1 MQKKGGGIISR
12 IYYFFSLTRCQQYFI
27 LGYELFI
34 LGLEIMGKTV
44 KFAVS
49 MSEDVFK
56 ELESL
61 RRKTGWTRSQFIRD
75 AIRSWKAEVSQPSR
89 VREEVEEYKKEAP
102 TDIVDPDE
110 QRRRAIEAAGRFR
123 SGISDLSVNHDK
135 YLEESYTVT
144 EPQKDDKKTR

>member
-1 MQKKGGGIISR
+1 
-12 IYYFFSLTRCQQYFI
+12 
-27 LGYELFI
+27 
-34 LGLEIMGKTV
+34 MGKTV